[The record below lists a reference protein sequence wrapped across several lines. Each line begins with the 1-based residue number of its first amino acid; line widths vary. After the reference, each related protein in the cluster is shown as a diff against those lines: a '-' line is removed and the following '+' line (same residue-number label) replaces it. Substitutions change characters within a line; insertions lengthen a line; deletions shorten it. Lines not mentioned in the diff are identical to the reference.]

1 LRARKIP
8 ALQQLADLSAI
19 QMAIF
24 EAVVSVG
31 GESSRKRR
39 AQDRTGAHRRPGKG
53 PRTMTA
59 GDAQRAARPDGDG
72 DVRIRIRPNRSLSP
86 KAILP
91 LFCAAAAVLV
101 TIGIGFTLLGAWPVL
116 PFAGLEIVMIGAVL
130 RWMHRHHDDYELV
143 IVAGDR
149 VRVIRRSGQQEREA
163 EFNRHWARVSM
174 TPPGS
179 ARHSMQVRVGSHGRY
194 VEIGAAVREEDRR
207 RLADEIKSALARV
220 Q

>member
-1 LRARKIP
+1 
-8 ALQQLADLSAI
+8 
-19 QMAIF
+19 
-24 EAVVSVG
+24 
-31 GESSRKRR
+31 
-39 AQDRTGAHRRPGKG
+39 
-53 PRTMTA
+53 MTA

-86 KAILP
+86 QAILP
-91 LFCAAAAVLV
+91 LFFAAAAVLV

-174 TPPGS
+174 TPSGS
-179 ARHSMQVRVGSHGRY
+179 ARHSMQVHVGSHGRY